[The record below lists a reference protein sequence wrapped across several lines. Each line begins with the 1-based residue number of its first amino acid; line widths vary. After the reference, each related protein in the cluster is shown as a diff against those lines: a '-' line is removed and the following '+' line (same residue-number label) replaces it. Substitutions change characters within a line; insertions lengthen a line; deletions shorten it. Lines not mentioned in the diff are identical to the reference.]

1 VSITSI
7 EGTLKQ
13 EINMA
18 ELKTKKT
25 EASVED
31 FLNKIKDQETRQ
43 DCFAIAKMMKQVTRS
58 EPKMWGTSIVGFGSR
73 HLKYASGRELDWMLT
88 GFSPRKANIT
98 LYILGGFEKQA
109 DLLKKLGKHS
119 TGKGCL
125 YIKKLKDVDTKVL
138 KDLVNESVQSVEKS
152 DG

>member
-1 VSITSI
+1 
-7 EGTLKQ
+7 
-13 EINMA
+13 MA

-31 FLNKIKDQETRQ
+31 FLNKIKDQDVRQ
-43 DCFAIAKMMKQVTRS
+43 DCFEIAKIMKQATRS
-58 EPKMWGTSIVGFGSR
+58 DGKMWGSSIVGFGSR
-73 HLKYASGRELDWMLT
+73 HLKYASGRELDWMVI

-98 LYILGGFEKQA
+98 LYLPGGVENQAAVLKQ
-109 DLLKKLGKHS
+109 LGKYT

-138 KDLVNESVQSVEKS
+138 KQLVNESVQTVGKS
-152 DG
+152 D

>member
-1 VSITSI
+1 
-7 EGTLKQ
+7 
-13 EINMA
+13 MA

-31 FLNKIKDQETRQ
+31 FLNTIKDEATRQ
-43 DCFAIAKMMKQVTRS
+43 DCFEISKMMEQVTRS
-58 EPKMWGTSIVGFGSR
+58 EPKMWGSSIIGFGSR
-73 HLKYASGRELDWMLT
+73 HLKYESGRELDWMII

-98 LYILGGFEKQA
+98 LYIPGKLEKYDAQ
-109 DLLKKLGKHS
+109 LKKLGKYT

-138 KDLVNESVQSVEKS
+138 KNLITEFVKS
-152 DG
+152 I

>member
-1 VSITSI
+1 
-7 EGTLKQ
+7 
-13 EINMA
+13 MA

-31 FLNKIKDQETRQ
+31 FLNKIKDQDVRQ
-43 DCFAIAKMMKQVTRS
+43 DCFEIAKIMKLATRS
-58 EPKMWGTSIVGFGSR
+58 DGKMWGSSIVGFGSR
-73 HLKYASGRELDWMLT
+73 HLKYASGRELDWMVI

-98 LYILGGFEKQA
+98 LYLPGGVENQA
-109 DLLKKLGKHS
+109 ALLKQLGKYT

-138 KDLVNESVQSVEKS
+138 KQLVNESVQTVGKS
-152 DG
+152 D

>member
-1 VSITSI
+1 
-7 EGTLKQ
+7 
-13 EINMA
+13 MA

-31 FLNKIKDQETRQ
+31 FLNKIKDQDVRQ
-43 DCFAIAKMMKQVTRS
+43 DCFEIAKIMKQATRS
-58 EPKMWGTSIVGFGSR
+58 DGKMWGSSIVGFGRR
-73 HLKYASGRELDWMLT
+73 HLKYASGRELDWMVI

-98 LYILGGFEKQA
+98 LYLPGGVENQA
-109 DLLKKLGKHS
+109 ALLKQLGKYT

-138 KDLVNESVQSVEKS
+138 KQLVNESVQTVEKS
-152 DG
+152 D

>member
-1 VSITSI
+1 
-7 EGTLKQ
+7 
-13 EINMA
+13 MA

-25 EASVED
+25 DASVED
-31 FLNKIKDQETRQ
+31 FLNQIKDEQTRQ
-43 DCFAIAKMMKQVTRS
+43 DCFEIAKMMQQVTRS
-58 EPKMWGTSIVGFGSR
+58 EPKMWGSSIVGFGSR

-98 LYILGGFEKQA
+98 LYILGGFEKQE
-109 DLLKKLGKHS
+109 DLLKKLGKYT

-138 KDLVNESVQSVEKS
+138 KELVHESVQSMKEA
-152 DG
+152 